1 MDWLSSNPIAN
12 LSGPQFLLVYA
23 LFALAVVIVS
33 RMQISA
39 ADTSAATALPNVTV
53 DRDPG
58 EVAYL
63 RGGGNELLRFTI
75 FDLTRLGFLRV
86 ADPPKAGKAPTQI
99 VATGQVE
106 GTPALTLLQQ
116 KAIEFYAVP
125 HTTAELFASDLP
137 KVAKAYGDAA
147 YRPRLDADGFYVA
160 PAVRS
165 TATLVRLYG
174 ALALALFAAY
184 RFFTA
189 ALRHHNNVIFLAIET
204 VVALLVLFT
213 AARPSGLSKR
223 GRAYLERLASALK
236 PMPVAPVAAGV
247 GILPILVAATGIE
260 ALAGTEYAPM
270 TGLFPHRSKN
280 GSDGCS
286 GGCGSASSGAGS
298 SCSSGSGCGGG
309 GGCGG

>member
-1 MDWLSSNPIAN
+1 MDWLLSNPIAN

-23 LFALAVVIVS
+23 LFAVAVVIVS

-39 ADTSAATALPNVTV
+39 ADTSAAGGPPSVTV

-86 ADPPKAGKAPTQI
+86 ADAPKAGKAPTQI

-106 GTPALTLLQQ
+106 GSPALTLLQR
-116 KAIEFYAVP
+116 KVVEFYAVP
-125 HTTAELFASDLP
+125 HTTVELFASDVP
-137 KVAKAYGDAA
+137 KVASTYGEAA
-147 YRPRLDADGFYVA
+147 FRPRLEAEGFYVA

-174 ALALALFAAY
+174 ALALALFATY

-189 ALRHHNNVIFLAIET
+189 AVKHHNNVIFLAIET
-204 VVALLVLFT
+204 GVALVVLLLAT
-213 AARPSGLSKR
+213 RRSGLSNR
-223 GRAYLERLASALK
+223 GRSYLERLASALK
-236 PMPVAPVAAGV
+236 PMPVAPVTAGI
-247 GILPILVAATGIE
+247 GILPILVAATGID

-270 TGLFPHRSKN
+270 TGLFPQRKKN

-286 GGCGSASSGAGS
+286 SGCGSSSSSGS
-298 SCSSGSGCGGG
+298 SCSSSSGCGGG

>member
-1 MDWLSSNPIAN
+1 MDWLLSNPIAN
-12 LSGPQFLLVYA
+12 LSGPAFLLVYA
-23 LFALAVVIVS
+23 IFAVAVVIVS

-39 ADTSAATALPNVTV
+39 ADVSAANGPPNVTV

-86 ADPPKAGKAPTQI
+86 ADAPKPGKAPTQI
-99 VATGQVE
+99 VATGQTE
-106 GTPALTLLQQ
+106 GANDLTLLQQ
-116 KAIEFYAVP
+116 KVIDFYAAP
-125 HTTAELFASDLP
+125 HTTVELFASDLP
-137 KVAKAYGDAA
+137 KVASTYGEAA
-147 YRPRLDADGFYVA
+147 YRPRLEAERFYVS
-160 PAVRS
+160 PSVRS
-165 TATLVRLYG
+165 TTTLVRLYG
-174 ALALALFAAY
+174 ALALALFATY

-189 ALRHHNNVIFLAIET
+189 AARHHNNVVFLAIET
-204 VVALLVLFT
+204 LVALVVLLVAT
-213 AARPSGLSKR
+213 RQSGLSKR

-247 GILPILVAATGIE
+247 GILPILVAATGIG

-270 TGLFPHRSKN
+270 AGLFPRRNAN

-286 GGCGSASSGAGS
+286 SGCGSSSGSGS
-298 SCSSGSGCGGG
+298 SCSSGGGCGGGSGCGG
-309 GGCGG
+309 